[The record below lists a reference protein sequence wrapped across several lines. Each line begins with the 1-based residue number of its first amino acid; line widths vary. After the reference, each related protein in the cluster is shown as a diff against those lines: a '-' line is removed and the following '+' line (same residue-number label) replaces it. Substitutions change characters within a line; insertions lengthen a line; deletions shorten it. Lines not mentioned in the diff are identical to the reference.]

1 MKRILFTAVF
11 VCFAA
16 NWSFAQTILPDVTL
30 DHSFSVY
37 VKSVN
42 EFMQRF
48 NGEELH
54 PNVKKTDADSR
65 SKNLMWLFNF
75 DVKDKTKMLPKMQR
89 FIKRVVD
96 SGTQLNFN
104 DSTWFAEV
112 GIVAKYKG
120 QNVSLMLYLR
130 TDPTPKPNYCW
141 KLCGLKGLD
150 KTGLFTPGKQSGIS
164 NIEHELNF
172 AELQSIFKNDKANL
186 FNYISTHNHIDQLSA
201 FLALCKTGQMSFVQV
216 EKVGFVFTS
225 VPDYIFRIKEYGRRS
240 DNAGWLIS
248 SFEECNDKQT
258 FINKL
263 IQ

>member
-1 MKRILFTAVF
+1 MKRILFTVVL

-16 NWSFAQTILPDVTL
+16 KWSIAQVILPDVTL
-30 DHSFSVY
+30 DHDFSVY
-37 VKSVN
+37 VKSVG

-48 NGEELH
+48 NSEELH
-54 PNVKKTDADSR
+54 PNVKKDEADYR

-75 DVKDKTKMLPKMQR
+75 DVKDKAKMLPKMQR
-89 FIKRVVD
+89 FVKQAVD
-96 SGTQLNFN
+96 SDTRLNFN

-120 QNVSLMLYLR
+120 QNVSLTLYLR

-141 KLCGLKGLD
+141 KLCGLKGLE
-150 KTGLFTPGKQSGIS
+150 KTGLFIPGKQSGIS
-164 NIEHELNF
+164 NIEHEVNF

-186 FNYISTHNHIDQLSA
+186 FNYISTRNRIDQLSA

-225 VPDYIFRIKEYGRRS
+225 VPGYVFRIKEYGRRS

-248 SFEECNDKQT
+248 SFEECKDKQK
-258 FINKL
+258 FIKHL